1 MKRKVVLSRLL
12 LVLIA
17 PMLSIG
23 VIRCG
28 LTLFARVATADEIR
42 YSDSEAAELVYG
54 TDDEWYEGSGTSS
67 YDNETIEC
75 DSFTVN
81 KTYALTGTVPSYNNL
96 MSYNNC
102 CSVLSSTNVVA
113 FYDRYYTSLIP
124 DYEPGIVLSGNYCY
138 YPSYD
143 TTEVRTL
150 MTNLYT
156 AMNVNV
162 DYVGATESDVKSG
175 LKSYVNGQGY
185 SLIYT
190 SFYSTSTMLNLSKIR
205 TMVANT
211 KVGLIFCSSFNFVD
225 SISTVSEG
233 VLITKLNVASAHI
246 MMVYGYITIDYYKDG
261 SIFLTETY
269 AQVSNGF
276 STGDTGYI
284 KLNDDLSIVSAYII
298 NIS

>member
-1 MKRKVVLSRLL
+1 MKRKVVLSRFV

-17 PMLSIG
+17 LMLSIV

-28 LTLFARVATADEIR
+28 FTLCTRTATADEIR
-42 YSDSEAAELVYG
+42 YSDSEVTEIVYG
-54 TDDEWYEGSGTSS
+54 IDDDGYGGSGASS

-75 DSFTVN
+75 DSFTIN
-81 KTYALTGTVPSYNNL
+81 KTYALTGTVPAYHNL
-96 MSYNNC
+96 MSYDNC

-113 FYDRYYTSLIP
+113 FYDRYYTNLIP
-124 DYEPGIVLSGNYCY
+124 NYEPGITLSGNFSY
-138 YPSYD
+138 YTSYD

-150 MTNLYT
+150 MANLYT

-185 SLIYT
+185 SLSYT

-205 TMVANT
+205 TMVSNA
-211 KVGLIFCSSFNFVD
+211 KVGLIFCTAFNFVD
-225 SISTVSEG
+225 SISAVSEG
-233 VLITKLNVASAHI
+233 VLITKLNVSSAHI
-246 MMVYGYITIDYYKDG
+246 MMVYGYITVDYYKDG
-261 SIFLTETY
+261 SVFLTETY

-276 STGDTGYI
+276 STGARGYI